1 MVEINKEKFKE
12 LKQKLRENKIT
23 EDDFN
28 LILNNI
34 NKIHQLQNVV
44 ELIERKIIKVKEETD
59 NTVNKLNEKMK
70 NLLEAK

>member
-59 NTVNKLNEKMK
+59 NTVNKLNEKLK
-70 NLLEAK
+70 NLLEAE

>member
-34 NKIHQLQNVV
+34 NKIHQLQDVV

-59 NTVNKLNEKMK
+59 NTIEKLNEKMK
-70 NLLEAK
+70 NLLEAE

>member
-12 LKQKLRENKIT
+12 LKQKLRENKTT

-28 LILNNI
+28 LILNDI

-44 ELIERKIIKVKEETD
+44 ESIERKIIKVKEETD
-59 NTVNKLNEKMK
+59 NTINKLNEKMK
-70 NLLEAK
+70 NLLEAE

>member
-44 ELIERKIIKVKEETD
+44 ELIER
-59 NTVNKLNEKMK
+59 N
-70 NLLEAK
+70 

>member
-12 LKQKLRENKIT
+12 LKKKLRENKIT

-28 LILNNI
+28 LILNNV

-59 NTVNKLNEKMK
+59 NTINKLNEKMK
-70 NLLEAK
+70 NLLEAE

>member
-34 NKIHQLQNVV
+34 NKIHQLQDVV

-70 NLLEAK
+70 NLLEAE

>member
-28 LILNNI
+28 LILNDI

-70 NLLEAK
+70 NLLEAE

>member
-28 LILNNI
+28 LILNDV

-70 NLLEAK
+70 NLLEAE

>member
-34 NKIHQLQNVV
+34 NKIHQLQDVV
-44 ELIERKIIKVKEETD
+44 ALIERKIVKVKEETD
-59 NTVNKLNEKMK
+59 NTIEKLNEKIK
-70 NLLEAK
+70 NLLEAE

>member
-12 LKQKLRENKIT
+12 LKQKLRENKTT

-28 LILNNI
+28 LILNDI

-44 ELIERKIIKVKEETD
+44 ELIERKIIKEKEETD
-59 NTVNKLNEKMK
+59 NTINKLNEKMK
-70 NLLEAK
+70 NLLEAE

>member
-59 NTVNKLNEKMK
+59 NTINKLNEKMK
-70 NLLEAK
+70 NLLEAE

>member
-44 ELIERKIIKVKEETD
+44 ELIERKIVKVKEETD

-70 NLLEAK
+70 NLLEAE

>member
-23 EDDFN
+23 EVDFN

-44 ELIERKIIKVKEETD
+44 ESIERKIIKVKEETD
-59 NTVNKLNEKMK
+59 NTINKLNEKMK
-70 NLLEAK
+70 NLLEAE

>member
-70 NLLEAK
+70 NLLEAE

>member
-34 NKIHQLQNVV
+34 NKIHQLQDVV
-44 ELIERKIIKVKEETD
+44 ELIERKIIKVKEEAD

-70 NLLEAK
+70 NLLEAE

>member
-12 LKQKLRENKIT
+12 LKQKLRENKTT

-70 NLLEAK
+70 NLLEAE